1 MENATESITNSR
13 RIFEAEDKK
22 IEITQQEDKEEKRM
36 KKVWKNL
43 CELWD
48 NIHSNN
54 LHIIGVPEGEERE
67 KGTEIVL
74 KEIIPDKFHI
84 WWDLDIQVHVANR
97 SLLRVHSKW
106 LSPRHIVRNQH
117 KERILEAAR

>member
-1 MENATESITNSR
+1 M
-13 RIFEAEDKK
+13 
-22 IEITQQEDKEEKRM
+22 
-36 KKVWKNL
+36 WKNL

>member
-1 MENATESITNSR
+1 MENATESISNSR

-43 CELWD
+43 CELWV

-84 WWDLDIQVHVANR
+84 W
-97 SLLRVHSKW
+97 
-106 LSPRHIVRNQH
+106 
-117 KERILEAAR
+117 

>member
-1 MENATESITNSR
+1 MPGFNPGQRTEIPEAVQWGRKREGIKQKLFYDYNEWNATKWKNATESISNSR
-13 RIFEAEDKK
+13 IIFEAEDKI
-22 IEITQQEDKEEKRM
+22 IEITQPEDKEGKRM

-43 CELWD
+43 CELWE

-54 LHIIGVPEGEERE
+54 LHIIGVPEGKERE

-84 WWDLDIQVHVANR
+84 W
-97 SLLRVHSKW
+97 
-106 LSPRHIVRNQH
+106 
-117 KERILEAAR
+117 

>member
-1 MENATESITNSR
+1 MENATESISNSR

-22 IEITQQEDKEEKRM
+22 IETNQPEDKEEKRM
-36 KKVWKNL
+36 KKAWKNL
-43 CELWD
+43 CELWY

-67 KGTEIVL
+67 KGIEIVL

-84 WWDLDIQVHVANR
+84 W
-97 SLLRVHSKW
+97 
-106 LSPRHIVRNQH
+106 
-117 KERILEAAR
+117 

>member
-1 MENATESITNSR
+1 MENATESISNSR
-13 RIFEAEDKK
+13 RIFAAEDKK
-22 IEITQQEDKEEKRM
+22 IEITQPEDKEEKRM

-84 WWDLDIQVHVANR
+84 W
-97 SLLRVHSKW
+97 
-106 LSPRHIVRNQH
+106 
-117 KERILEAAR
+117 

>member
-84 WWDLDIQVHVANR
+84 W
-97 SLLRVHSKW
+97 
-106 LSPRHIVRNQH
+106 
-117 KERILEAAR
+117 